1 MSLPIIS
8 TTDAQS
14 VDLHPWLLLRYE
26 SNTQAEVS
34 LWSIDQAG
42 MAMAIFS
49 SVERAEQYRLQIF
62 AGSTSESDERASS
75 DWQVVQPTEIEL
87 GKWMVAHFQAGV
99 KWLVL
104 DPSKQDAKRLFAM
117 ADVLKGLRQRL
128 ANVT

>member
-1 MSLPIIS
+1 M
-8 TTDAQS
+8 
-14 VDLHPWLLLRYE
+14 RYE
-26 SNTQAEVS
+26 STTQAEVS
-34 LWSIDQAG
+34 LWSIDQVG

-49 SVERAEQYRLQIF
+49 SVERADQYRRQILDR
-62 AGSTSESDERASS
+62 STSEPNEQANS

-87 GKWMVAHFQAGV
+87 GKWMVAHFRAGV

-104 DPSKQDAKRLFAM
+104 DPSKQNAKRLFAM